1 MKNKKEHIDLII
13 DQENCN
19 PFGFVIT
26 TSHDKLVKTIY
37 EVLEKNEGEWSVK
50 DIFNALQNKKF
61 INGIFTDFS
70 KIYI

>member
-26 TSHDKLVKTIY
+26 TSHDKLVQTIY
-37 EVLEKNEGEWSVK
+37 EVLEKN
-50 DIFNALQNKKF
+50 
-61 INGIFTDFS
+61 
-70 KIYI
+70 